1 MGGGWA
7 RGEGEGKGSYWNDS
21 IKRNSGCNNNGTV
34 EHLKESFIL
43 PQHPP
48 SPPPT
53 HLKWKLINSNR
64 SDYSVR
70 NSGAD
75 IERNPIRVDSRQ
87 LDSTRLS
94 FFVVVVVVAVVV
106 AAVGREI
113 FQTK

>member
-1 MGGGWA
+1 MGGGVGG
-7 RGEGEGKGSYWNDS
+7 RGRGRDRIGTIQSREIRDVIIMERWS
-21 IKRNSGCNNNGTV
+21 I
-34 EHLKESFIL
+34 LKNPSSFL
-43 PQHPP
+43 NPP
-48 SPPPT
+48 PPPPPT